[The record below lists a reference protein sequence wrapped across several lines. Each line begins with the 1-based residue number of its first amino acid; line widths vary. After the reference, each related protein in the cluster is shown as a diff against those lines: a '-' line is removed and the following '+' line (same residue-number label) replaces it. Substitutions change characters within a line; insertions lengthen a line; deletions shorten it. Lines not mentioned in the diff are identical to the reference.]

1 MKNQKKQVRI
11 EAPSG
16 TIASSAIHRNYTKY
30 LIDRYHDF
38 KKANTGKAK
47 MNYVIFYEAIKRGF
61 GAKWD
66 HIQLTRFEL
75 VVSYIQQR
83 IEQTVLGK
91 INKANGKKSYSSF
104 TEYCAKHGG

>member
-38 KKANTGKAK
+38 KKANAGKAK

-66 HIQLTRFEL
+66 HIRKRPF
-75 VVSYIQQR
+75 
-83 IEQTVLGK
+83 
-91 INKANGKKSYSSF
+91 
-104 TEYCAKHGG
+104 